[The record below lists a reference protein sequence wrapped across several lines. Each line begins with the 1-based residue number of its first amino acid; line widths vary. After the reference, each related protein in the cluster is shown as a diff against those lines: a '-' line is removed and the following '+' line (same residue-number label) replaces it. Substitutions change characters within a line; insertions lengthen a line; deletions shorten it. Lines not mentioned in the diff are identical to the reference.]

1 MGAGED
7 QGQGN
12 GLASE
17 VDGARAGCVLSFKDC
32 EKLEVFISLFYLF
45 IFFDG
50 VYILVGQ
57 LPRTIL
63 SISLL

>member
-32 EKLEVFISLFYLF
+32 EKLEGVYISFFFFLRVFISW
-45 IFFDG
+45 
-50 VYILVGQ
+50 
-57 LPRTIL
+57 
-63 SISLL
+63 